1 MVLSLHWVQLSF
13 LHHQI
18 VVQLAVLAEVV
29 LALLVLAPLVLAVVV
44 LALVVLLLNHKCY
57 KNLRY
62 EIIF

>member
-1 MVLSLHWVQLSF
+1 MHKYVLSVTTQVAIL
-13 LHHQI
+13 
-18 VVQLAVLAEVV
+18 VLDVV
-29 LALLVLAPLVLAVVV
+29 LVLVLAHLVLAVVV